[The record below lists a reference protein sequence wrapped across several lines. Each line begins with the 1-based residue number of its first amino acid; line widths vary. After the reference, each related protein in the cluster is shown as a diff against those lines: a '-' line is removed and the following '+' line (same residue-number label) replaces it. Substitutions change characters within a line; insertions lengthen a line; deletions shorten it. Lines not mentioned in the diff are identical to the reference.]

1 MSNIKAIALVSTG
14 LDSMLAAKIVRNQ
27 GIDVT
32 GLHCYF
38 RFDPLEPDD
47 PSGQVKSVFDPLGIP
62 VIVKDVSDDFLKM
75 VLDPPHGHGKNL
87 NPCIDCKIFFI
98 SLAKK
103 MMEEIGAKFIVTGE
117 VVGQRPMS
125 QMKPTLQHIQKEAE
139 VKGLI
144 LRPLSALL
152 LEETLPEK
160 EGWVDRNGFYG
171 ISGRSRKDQM
181 EIAGTLG
188 IQTYNQPAGG
198 CILTIPEY
206 ANRAK
211 RLFQNRGKDSISLSD
226 MRKLRL
232 GRHLWPSDHL
242 HVIVGRK
249 EEENDMLMKLAE
261 EDWRFEAADIAGPL
275 VLATG
280 IASDEDI
287 RTAASITARYCGHKA
302 EGGVRIGYTHPNGT
316 GEISVRK
323 DDLAIPNVWI
333 I

>member
-1 MSNIKAIALVSTG
+1 
-14 LDSMLAAKIVRNQ
+14 
-27 GIDVT
+27 VT

-38 RFDPLEPDD
+38 RFDPLEPDY
-47 PSGQVKSVFDPLGIP
+47 PSEQVKAVFDPLGVP
-62 VIVKDVSDDFLKM
+62 VIIKDVSDDFLKL
-75 VLDPPHGHGKNL
+75 VLDPPHGYGKCI

-98 SLAKK
+98 TFAKK
-103 MMEEIGAKFIVTGE
+103 MMEEIGARFIVTGE

-125 QMKPTLQHIQKEAE
+125 QMRPTLQHIQKEAE
-139 VKGLI
+139 MKGLI
-144 LRPLSALL
+144 LRPLSAKILD
-152 LEETLPEK
+152 ETLPER
-160 EGWVDRNGFYG
+160 EGWVDRNQLYG

-287 RTAASITARYCGHKA
+287 RTVASITARYCGHKA
-302 EGGVRIGYTHPNGT
+302 EGEVRIGYTHPNGT
-316 GEISVRK
+316 GEILILKTGRS
-323 DDLAIPNVWI
+323 IPEEWI
-333 I
+333 V